1 MADLLQNNSI
11 KLDESIKSILTSRL
25 QASVSSTENSANFGE
40 IFANATKKQN
50 ELMTFANNKT
60 EVKTQNKNEVEIK
73 TTENRTSLVAQWSRI
88 RLPMQET

>member
-50 ELMTFANNKT
+50 K
-60 EVKTQNKNEVEIK
+60 
-73 TTENRTSLVAQWSRI
+73 
-88 RLPMQET
+88 